1 MEHVVHEIYL
11 IFNIK
16 KHIRLAKKDPF
27 LVILLALPNNQL
39 SSS

>member
-16 KHIRLAKKDPF
+16 KHIRLAKEQPF
-27 LVILLALPNNQL
+27 FGAFVGFAQ
-39 SSS
+39 

>member
-16 KHIRLAKKDPF
+16 KHIRLAKKRPIFGDF
-27 LVILLALPNNQL
+27 VGFAQ
-39 SSS
+39 